1 MPLDEYL
8 SFFVNTQP
16 EAIVRAFALD
26 NVNLSLLAAFG
37 CKTGHL
43 TYIVSKHLKGNLY
56 NGINLANNL
65 ICHRIYAVKP
75 YGFFCLGWQQ
85 TQ

>member
-1 MPLDEYL
+1 MTLDEYL
-8 SFFVNTQP
+8 PFLVNTQP
-16 EAIVRAFALD
+16 EAIIRAFALD
-26 NVNLSLLAAFG
+26 DVNLSLLAAFG

-56 NGINLANNL
+56 NGINLTHNL
-65 ICHRIYAVKP
+65 IGNRGRAIKP